1 MKNVSIK
8 VKLLVLSLIPIL
20 VLGYLTIEQT
30 IQGYETKQ
38 KLKNTTELVELSKKI
53 SLMIHETQKER
64 GASAGFVG
72 SNGQKF
78 KDILPKQRELTDKRV
93 SAFKSFVKSMDLS
106 KYPEVAPKVE
116 KTLNFLSK
124 LDEKRAKISSLSIS
138 LKDAV
143 SYYTTMNASML
154 DIVSAVAKSSPANE
168 VTKELVAYTNF
179 LKSKERAGI
188 ERAVLSGVFAKDE
201 FPPGY
206 FAKLIDLIAK
216 QDAYMDGFLSMA
228 NSNLVKLYHD
238 KMQNPAVKEVDRLR
252 QIAIDKAN
260 EGNFGVDSK
269 YWFDTI
275 TKKINILKEIDDA
288 IADDITKLL
297 SNLEGASFN
306 GAISNFMVIL
316 FTLLINILVQRNI
329 ESKIKDLDNFISDIA
344 ENKNFAK
351 KVNITSQD
359 EFGKIQE
366 SLANLMQSLKDA
378 INEAKN
384 SASANDTISKTIVK
398 NFSDITKNIE
408 RETEAVT
415 LVASSSKDLQDM
427 LNETK
432 DESIQTKQ
440 RVIEAK
446 ERVEYAKKV
455 ILETMEQVEQNSQIE
470 HEIADKLN
478 QLSSEAEQVKGVLSI
493 IGDIAEQTNLL
504 ALNAAIEAAR
514 AGEHGRGFAVVAD
527 EVRQLAE
534 RTQKSLVEINA
545 TISVIVQSILD
556 ASGSMN
562 QNIENIETLI
572 KNSEQVQVE
581 MQEIQNNM
589 DSVYESIDSTN
600 NTVETSTKTMKTFEE
615 HLKEVIS
622 IADDN
627 DKKIQTTEEVTSK
640 ISDTS
645 KRLITTLEQF
655 RT

>member
-1 MKNVSIK
+1 MKNLTIK
-8 VKLLVLSLIPIL
+8 AKLIILSLIPIL
-20 VLGYLTIEQT
+20 VLGYLTIDEA
-30 IQGYETKQ
+30 IVGYKSKQ
-38 KLKNTTELVELSKKI
+38 KLENTTKLVELSKKI

-64 GASAGFVG
+64 GASAGYIG
-72 SNGQKF
+72 SNGVKF
-78 KDILPKQRELTDKRV
+78 KDILPKQRKLTDEKV
-93 SAFKSFVKSMDLS
+93 GEFKSFVKTIDLS
-106 KYPEVAPKVE
+106 LFPEVKTKVD
-116 KTLNFLSK
+116 KTLTYLSK
-124 LDEKRAKISSLSIS
+124 LDVKREKISSLDLS

-143 SYYTTMNASML
+143 KYYTNMNASML
-154 DIVSAVAKSSPANE
+154 DIVSAVAKNSPANE

-188 ERAVLSGVFAKDE
+188 ERAVLSGVFAKDK

-206 FAKLIDLIAK
+206 FAKFIDLVAQ
-216 QDAYMDGFLSMA
+216 QDAYMDVFLSMA
-228 NSNLVKLYHD
+228 NKDLIKLYKE
-238 KMQNPAVKEVDRLR
+238 KMDNPAVKEVDRLR

-260 EGNFGVDSK
+260 EGGFGVDSE
-269 YWFDTI
+269 YWFKTI

-297 SNLEGASFN
+297 STLAGASYN
-306 GAISNFMVIL
+306 SAIGGVLAIL
-316 FTLLINILVQRNI
+316 FMMIFTYAVTRDIKV
-329 ESKIKDLDNFISDIA
+329 KIQELDSFISDIA
-344 ENKNFAK
+344 ENRNFTK
-351 KVNITSQD
+351 KVKITSHD

-366 SLANLMQSLKDA
+366 SLAKLMYSLKEA

-384 SASANDTISKTIVK
+384 SASANDNISQTIVK
-398 NFSDITKNIE
+398 NFNEITKNIE

-415 LVASSSKDLQDM
+415 LVSSSSKELQEM

-432 DESIQTKQ
+432 DESVQTKQ

-446 ERVEYAKKV
+446 ERIEHAKKV
-455 ILETMEQVEQNSQIE
+455 ILETMNQVDQNSQIE

-478 QLSSEAEQVKGVLSI
+478 QLSGEAEQVKGVLSI

-562 QNIENIETLI
+562 QNIENIEELI
-572 KNSEQVQVE
+572 KNSEQVQLE
-581 MQEIQNNM
+581 MGEIQVNM
-589 DSVYESIDSTN
+589 DSVYESIETTN
-600 NTVETSTKTMKTFEE
+600 NTVETSTKTMKTFET
-615 HLKEVIS
+615 HLKEVIT

-627 DKKIQTTEEVTSK
+627 DKKIKTTEEVTSE
-640 ISDTS
+640 ISNAS
-645 KRLITTLEQF
+645 KRLIHTLEQF
-655 RT
+655 KT

>member
-1 MKNVSIK
+1 MKNLTIK
-8 VKLLVLSLIPIL
+8 AKLVILSLIPIL
-20 VLGYLTIEQT
+20 VLGYLTVQQT
-30 IQGYETKQ
+30 ITGYETKQ
-38 KLKNTTELVELSKKI
+38 KLENTTQLVELSKKI

-64 GASAGFVG
+64 GASAGFIG
-72 SNGQKF
+72 SNGEKF

-93 SAFKSFVKSMDLS
+93 KEFKA
-106 KYPEVAPKVE
+106 YI
-116 KTLNFLSK
+116 KTLNTEYFKEVIKKIDITLKYLSK
-124 LDEKRAKISSLSIS
+124 LDNIRKRVSSLTIS

-143 SYYTTMNASML
+143 SFYTNMNTSMM

-168 VTKELVAYTNF
+168 VTKELVAYTSF

-188 ERAVLSGVFAKDE
+188 ERAVLSGVFAKDK

-206 FAKLIDLIAK
+206 FAKFIDLVAQ

-228 NSNLVKLYHD
+228 NQNLIKLYKE
-238 KMQNPAVKEVDRLR
+238 KMNNPAVKEVNRLR

-260 EGNFGVDSK
+260 EGNFGVDSE
-269 YWFDTI
+269 YWFKTI

-297 SNLEGASFN
+297 DTLAGASYN
-306 GAISNFMVIL
+306 GAIGGALAIL
-316 FTLLINILVQRNI
+316 FMMIFTFIVTKDISNNIKN
-329 ESKIKDLDNFISDIA
+329 LDEFISDIA
-344 ENKNFAK
+344 KNKNFAK
-351 KVNITSQD
+351 EVKITSKD

-366 SLANLMQSLKDA
+366 SLANLMQSLRIA

-384 SASANDTISKTIVK
+384 GASANDSISQTIVK
-398 NFSDITKNIE
+398 NFEDITKNIQK
-408 RETEAVT
+408 ETEAV
-415 LVASSSKDLQDM
+415 VQVSSSSKELQDM

-432 DESIQTKQ
+432 DESVQTKQ

-446 ERVEYAKKV
+446 ERIEHAKQV
-455 ILETMEQVEQNSQIE
+455 ILKTMEQVENNSQVE

-478 QLSSEAEQVKGVLSI
+478 QLSQEAEQVKGVLSI

-562 QNIENIETLI
+562 SNIENIETLI

-581 MQEIQNNM
+581 MEEIQNNM
-589 DSVYESIDSTN
+589 DSVYESIDTTN
-600 NTVETSTKTMKTFEE
+600 KTVETSTKTMRTFES
-615 HLKEVIS
+615 HLRNVIE
-622 IADDN
+622 IAESN
-627 DKKIQTTEEVTSK
+627 DKKIQTAEEVTGK
-640 ISDTS
+640 ISQTS
-645 KRLITTLEQF
+645 KKLITTLDQF

>member
-1 MKNVSIK
+1 MKNLTIK
-8 VKLLVLSLIPIL
+8 TKLFILSLIPIL
-20 VLGYLTIEQT
+20 VLGYLTVQQT
-30 IQGYETKQ
+30 FEGYHTKQ
-38 KLKNTTELVELSKKI
+38 KLENTTELVELSKKI

-64 GASAGFVG
+64 GASAGYIG
-72 SNGQKF
+72 SNGEKF

-93 SAFKSFVKSMDLS
+93 KEFKSFVSSMDLT

-116 KTLNFLSK
+116 KTLDYLSQ
-124 LDEKRAKISSLSIS
+124 LDDKRKKISSLDLS

-143 SYYTTMNASML
+143 SYYTKMNSSML

-168 VTKELVAYTNF
+168 VTKELVAYTSF

-206 FAKLIDLIAK
+206 FAKFIDLVAQ

-228 NSNLVKLYHD
+228 NKHLIKLYHE
-238 KMQNPAVKEVDRLR
+238 KMDNPAVKEVDRLR
-252 QIAIDKAN
+252 QIAIEKAN
-260 EGNFGVDSK
+260 EGGFGVDSV
-269 YWFDTI
+269 YWFNTI

-288 IADDITKLL
+288 IAEDITELLSHLAGASYNSAIGGALAIVFMLIFTYIVTRDITKNIH
-297 SNLEGASFN
+297 NLDE
-306 GAISNFMVIL
+306 
-316 FTLLINILVQRNI
+316 
-329 ESKIKDLDNFISDIA
+329 FISDIA
-344 ENKNFAK
+344 KNKNFAK
-351 KVNITSQD
+351 KVEITSKD
-359 EFGKIQE
+359 EFGRIQE
-366 SLANLMQSLKDA
+366 SLAHLMQSLRDA

-384 SASANDTISKTIVK
+384 GASANDSISKTIVK
-398 NFSDITKNIE
+398 NFEDITKNIE
-408 RETEAVT
+408 RETEAV
-415 LVASSSKDLQDM
+415 VQVSSSSKELQEM
-427 LNETK
+427 LNDTK
-432 DESIQTKQ
+432 EESVQTKQ

-446 ERVEYAKKV
+446 DRIEHAKKV
-455 ILETMEQVEQNSQIE
+455 ILETMQQVEQNSQVE

-478 QLSSEAEQVKGVLSI
+478 QLSNEAEQVKGVLSI

-562 QNIENIETLI
+562 SNIENIETLI
-572 KNSEQVQVE
+572 KNSEKVQVE
-581 MQEIQNNM
+581 MEEIQSNM

-600 NTVETSTKTMKTFEE
+600 QTVETSTKTMKTFEE
-615 HLKEVIS
+615 HLREVIA
-622 IADDN
+622 IADSN

-640 ISDTS
+640 ISQTS
-645 KRLITTLEQF
+645 KRLITTLDQF
-655 RT
+655 TT